1 MDFTQR
7 SDVEK
12 NKNCQWLRYIYI
24 YIYIYICCSME
35 SSVSRVTPR
44 VFTTLENGMNASP
57 TERQSTG
64 ILSLLDDGPQRSQF
78 YFFAH

>member
-12 NKNCQWLRYIYI
+12 KQELSMAEL
-24 YIYIYICCSME
+24 YICGSME

-57 TERQSTG
+57 TERQ
-64 ILSLLDDGPQRSQF
+64 
-78 YFFAH
+78 

>member
-12 NKNCQWLRYIYI
+12 KQELSMAEL
-24 YIYIYICCSME
+24 YICGSME

-57 TERQSTG
+57 TEKAVAG
-64 ILSLLDDGPQRSQF
+64 ILSLLDEGPQRSQF
-78 YFFAH
+78 HFFAR